1 MGKINVLSFAVANLI
16 AAGEVVDRPASVIK
30 ELVENSIDAGA
41 DRITVEIQNGGISY
55 MRVTDN
61 GCGISKEDLP
71 VALRRHATSK
81 IKDAEDLE
89 AIISLGFRG
98 EALAAISSVA
108 NVRIV
113 SKTKDSEL
121 GAALEAHGGVVVGVT
136 ERACSEGT
144 SIIVEDLFYNVPA
157 RRKFLKKNI
166 TEGMA
171 VVSCVERVSLSHPEI
186 AFRLISDGNVKL
198 ETMGDGKLHS
208 AIYSVFGRDFATR
221 LIPVQGGSEGIEITG
236 YIGRSDNV
244 KANRNFQ
251 NFFINGRYVKSKTA
265 MAAIEQAFSSYIP
278 PEKFPCCVL
287 FVKIDPRCVDVN
299 VHPSKLE
306 IKFSNEKAVFEAVY
320 YSVRNALEKNTTRP
334 EVHLENGRIS
344 AQDYRNMSGAQPQKK
359 PNALNAFVPIPD
371 RSVKPEQIKMST
383 PVKEK
388 TRIVPVPAW
397 QNPVPTPKIVETGE
411 EHAAEK
417 FSFGSPKIDLTPKS
431 IEVHPEEDTKRIEH
445 VKVEMPAP
453 AAEKQE
459 EPEREI
465 PPYRIVGEAFNS
477 YVFIDLGEKMLV
489 VDKHAA
495 HERIIFE
502 HFKKIMDK
510 GEQASQMLMLPVKI
524 NFTREEIA
532 ALEDYRAE
540 IESAGF
546 TFETEENAVNVQSFP
561 VGIEASAISDIFG
574 EFATGLLTDSAS
586 VNITRQ
592 FAFEKALYQASCKA
606 AIKAGRQYPE
616 EHIKWL
622 CQKLMEL
629 PDITFCPHGR
639 PVAIEMTKNMLDH
652 QFERL

>member
-81 IKDAEDLE
+81 IRDAEDLE

-221 LIPVQGGSEGIEITG
+221 LIPVQGSSEGIEITG

-334 EVHLENGRIS
+334 EVRLENGRIS
-344 AQDYRNMSGAQPQKK
+344 AQDYRNMAGAQPQKK
-359 PNALNAFVPIPD
+359 PNALNAFAPIPD
-371 RSVKPEQIKMST
+371 KSVKPEQIKMST
-383 PVKEK
+383 SVKEK

-397 QNPVPTPKIVETGE
+397 QNLVPTPKTVETGKE
-411 EHAAEK
+411 NAAEK
-417 FSFGSPKIDLTPKS
+417 FSFGSPKMDFTPKS
-431 IEVHPEEDTKRIEH
+431 IEIPPVEDTKKIEH
-445 VKVEMPAP
+445 VKVETSAPAP
-453 AAEKQE
+453 KKQE

-465 PPYRIVGEAFNS
+465 PPYRIIGEAFNS

-532 ALEDYRAE
+532 ALEEYRGE

-586 VNITRQ
+586 VSITRQ

>member
-221 LIPVQGGSEGIEITG
+221 LIPVQGSSEGIEITG

-334 EVHLENGRIS
+334 EVRLENGRIS
-344 AQDYRNMSGAQPQKK
+344 AQDYRNMAGAQPQKK
-359 PNALNAFVPIPD
+359 PNALNAFAPIPD
-371 RSVKPEQIKMST
+371 KSVKPEQIKMST
-383 PVKEK
+383 SVKEK

-397 QNPVPTPKIVETGE
+397 QNPVPTPKTVETGKE
-411 EHAAEK
+411 NAAEK
-417 FSFGSPKIDLTPKS
+417 FSFGSPKMDFTPKS
-431 IEVHPEEDTKRIEH
+431 VEIQPEEDTKKIEH
-445 VKVEMPAP
+445 VKVETSVPAP
-453 AAEKQE
+453 KKQE

-465 PPYRIVGEAFNS
+465 PPYRIIGEAFNS

-532 ALEDYRAE
+532 ALEEYRGE

-586 VNITRQ
+586 VSITRQ